1 MMNITK
7 ENIDPLNAVIKINL
21 TPEDY
26 KSRVDAVVRKYQ
38 KTANVPGFR
47 PGMVP
52 TGMIKK
58 MYGKAILVDELNNL
72 LSETLG
78 KYIFDNKIDVIGNP
92 LPKKSDQEQ

>member
-1 MMNITK
+1 MSMQITK
-7 ENIDPLNAVIKINL
+7 DQIDPLNAILKINL

-26 KSRVDAVVRKYQ
+26 KPKVDAVIKKYQ

-52 TGMIKK
+52 AGVIKK
-58 MYGKAILVDELNNL
+58 MYGKAVLVDELNNL

-78 KYIFDNKIDVIGNP
+78 KYIYDNKINVIGNP
-92 LPKKSDQEQ
+92 LPKKSDV